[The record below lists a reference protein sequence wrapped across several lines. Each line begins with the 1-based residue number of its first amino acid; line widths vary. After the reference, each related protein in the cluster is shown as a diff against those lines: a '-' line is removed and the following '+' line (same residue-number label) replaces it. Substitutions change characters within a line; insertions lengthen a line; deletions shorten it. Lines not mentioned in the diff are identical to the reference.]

1 MTKNILFQLDKIAL
15 ETNDENTQIKLNKV
29 IDEVVDCYHNNV
41 SIKNITNYYE
51 NETKKELQQRLLLI
65 CSKL

>member
-41 SIKNITNYYE
+41 SIKNITNY
-51 NETKKELQQRLLLI
+51 
-65 CSKL
+65 